1 MFGISMPEITVIL
14 IIAIIV
20 LGPEKLPKV
29 LVELAKYFKVIKKT
43 INDAKSSFDQE
54 LRIAELK
61 EDAKKYK
68 ESITQASE
76 GVRKKLTFEELDEIK
91 GGIDSVKETL
101 NAGLKDAESSLK
113 ETLSSDAAK
122 DVLNSAK
129 VSAQKQNGTANL
141 KSNSSGENSAQS
153 SAGAA
158 NSMQGSADSAIN
170 SGAGDKSKNSNVE
183 NESKNSMPS
192 TGGGAENSAQNMNA
206 NGEAKSAAQNLNA
219 NLNGDARN
227 STQNSAQNNDT
238 QKSQ

>member
-101 NAGLKDAESSLK
+101 NAGLKNIEGSV
-113 ETLSSDAAK
+113 K
-122 DVLNSAK
+122 DTLNSAE
-129 VSAQKQNGTANL
+129 VSAQKQSETANL
-141 KSNSSGENSAQS
+141 KVNSSDENKGENSIP
-153 SAGAA
+153 SA
-158 NSMQGSADSAIN
+158 
-170 SGAGDKSKNSNVE
+170 
-183 NESKNSMPS
+183 
-192 TGGGAENSAQNMNA
+192 GGAENSAQNTNA
-206 NGEAKSAAQNLNA
+206 NGEAKSAAQNANV
-219 NLNGDARN
+219 NLNGDAQN
-227 STQNSAQNNDT
+227 SMQNSAQNNDT
-238 QKSQ
+238 QKS

>member
-1 MFGISMPEITVIL
+1 MFGISLPEITIIL

-101 NAGLKDAESSLK
+101 NAGLKGAESSLK

-122 DVLNSAK
+122 DTLNSAE
-129 VSAQKQNGTANL
+129 VSAQKQSETANL
-141 KSNSSGENSAQS
+141 KVSSSGENSAQS
-153 SAGAA
+153 SGGTA
-158 NSMQGSADSAIN
+158 NSAQGSAGGATN
-170 SGAGDKSKNSNVE
+170 SSAGDNGANSSA
-183 NESKNSMPS
+183 ESESENSMPS
-192 TGGGAENSAQNMNA
+192 TGGSAGNSAQNTNES
-206 NGEAKSAAQNLNA
+206 GEAKNGAQNANV
-219 NLNGDARN
+219 NLNGDAQN
-227 STQNSAQNNDT
+227 SMQNSAQNNDT
-238 QKSQ
+238 QKS

>member
-101 NAGLKDAESSLK
+101 NAGLKNIEGSV
-113 ETLSSDAAK
+113 K
-122 DVLNSAK
+122 DTLNSAE
-129 VSAQKQNGTANL
+129 VSAQKQSETANL
-141 KSNSSGENSAQS
+141 KANSSGENKGENSIP
-153 SAGAA
+153 SAG
-158 NSMQGSADSAIN
+158 SA
-170 SGAGDKSKNSNVE
+170 G
-183 NESKNSMPS
+183 
-192 TGGGAENSAQNMNA
+192 NSAQNMNA
-206 NGEAKSAAQNLNA
+206 SGEAKSAAQNLNA
-219 NLNGDARN
+219 NLNGDAQNSMQN
-227 STQNSAQNNDT
+227 STQNNDM
-238 QKSQ
+238 QKS

>member
-91 GGIDSVKETL
+91 GGMNSVKETL
-101 NAGLKDAESSLK
+101 NAGLKNIEGSV
-113 ETLSSDAAK
+113 K
-122 DVLNSAK
+122 DTLNSAE
-129 VSAQKQNGTANL
+129 VSAQKQSETANL
-141 KSNSSGENSAQS
+141 KANSSGENSAQS
-153 SAGAA
+153 SGAA
-158 NSMQGSADSAIN
+158 NSAQGSAGDATN
-170 SGAGDKSKNSNVE
+170 SGAGDKDTNSSIE
-183 NESKNSMPS
+183 NEGKNSMS
-192 TGGGAENSAQNMNA
+192 SAGGSAENSAQNTNA
-206 NGEAKSAAQNLNA
+206 SGEAKNGAQDANA
-219 NLNGDARN
+219 NLNGDAQN
-227 STQNSAQNNDT
+227 SMQNSAQNNDT
-238 QKSQ
+238 QKS

>member
-101 NAGLKDAESSLK
+101 NAGLKNIEGSV
-113 ETLSSDAAK
+113 K
-122 DVLNSAK
+122 DTLNSAE
-129 VSAQKQNGTANL
+129 VSAQKQSETANL
-141 KSNSSGENSAQS
+141 KANSSGENSAQS
-153 SAGAA
+153 SARAV
-158 NSMQGSADSAIN
+158 NSTQGSADSATNSGAESKSAN
-170 SGAGDKSKNSNVE
+170 SGAGNKGE
-183 NESKNSMPS
+183 NSMPS
-192 TGGGAENSAQNMNA
+192 ASGGAENSAQNTNA
-206 NGEAKSAAQNLNA
+206 SGEAKSAAQNLNA
-219 NLNGDARN
+219 NLNGDAQN
-227 STQNSAQNNDT
+227 SMQNSAQNSDM
-238 QKSQ
+238 QKL

>member
-91 GGIDSVKETL
+91 GGMNSVKETL
-101 NAGLKDAESSLK
+101 NAGLKNIEGSV
-113 ETLSSDAAK
+113 K
-122 DVLNSAK
+122 DTLNSAE
-129 VSAQKQNGTANL
+129 VSAQKQSETANL
-141 KSNSSGENSAQS
+141 KANSSGENSAQS
-153 SAGAA
+153 SGAA
-158 NSMQGSADSAIN
+158 NSAQGSAGDATN
-170 SGAGDKSKNSNVE
+170 SGAGDKDTNSSIE
-183 NESKNSMPS
+183 NEGENSMPS
-192 TGGGAENSAQNMNA
+192 TGSGTGNSTQNTNVS
-206 NGEAKSAAQNLNA
+206 GEAKSAAQNMNA
-219 NLNGDARN
+219 NLNGDAQN
-227 STQNSAQNNDT
+227 SMQNSAQNNDT
-238 QKSQ
+238 QKS

>member
-29 LVELAKYFKVIKKT
+29 LVELAKYFKVIKKA

-101 NAGLKDAESSLK
+101 NAGLKGAESSLK
-113 ETLSSDAAK
+113 ETLNSDAAK
-122 DVLNSAK
+122 DTLNSAE
-129 VSAQKQNGTANL
+129 VSAQKQNETANL
-141 KSNSSGENSAQS
+141 KANSSGENSAQS
-153 SAGAA
+153 SARAA
-158 NSMQGSADSAIN
+158 NSTQGSAGSATN
-170 SGAGDKSKNSNVE
+170 SGAGDKSKNSNIE

-192 TGGGAENSAQNMNA
+192 TDGGAGNSAQNTNA
-206 NGEAKSAAQNLNA
+206 SGEAKSAAQNLNA
-219 NLNGDARN
+219 NLNGDAQN
-227 STQNSAQNNDT
+227 SMQNSAQNNDT
-238 QKSQ
+238 QKS

>member
-101 NAGLKDAESSLK
+101 NAGLKDAESSFK

-129 VSAQKQNGTANL
+129 VSAQKQSETANL

-153 SAGAA
+153 SGAA
-158 NSMQGSADSAIN
+158 NSAQGSAGDATN
-170 SGAGDKSKNSNVE
+170 SSTGGKDKNSSVE
-183 NESKNSMPS
+183 NESENSMPS
-192 TGGGAENSAQNMNA
+192 AGSAENSTQNTNA
-206 NGEAKSAAQNLNA
+206 SGEAKNGAENLNA
-219 NLNGDARN
+219 NLNGAAQN
-227 STQNSAQNNDT
+227 SMQNSAQNNDT
-238 QKSQ
+238 QKS

>member
-101 NAGLKDAESSLK
+101 NAGLKNIESSV
-113 ETLSSDAAK
+113 K
-122 DVLNSAK
+122 DTLNSAE
-129 VSAQKQNGTANL
+129 VSAQKQSETANL
-141 KSNSSGENSAQS
+141 KANSSTKNKG
-153 SAGAA
+153 
-158 NSMQGSADSAIN
+158 
-170 SGAGDKSKNSNVE
+170 KNSI
-183 NESKNSMPS
+183 PS
-192 TGGGAENSAQNMNA
+192 VGSAENSAQNTNA
-206 NGEAKSAAQNLNA
+206 SGEAKSAAQNLNA
-219 NLNGDARN
+219 NLNGDAQNSMQN
-227 STQNSAQNNDT
+227 STQNNDT
-238 QKSQ
+238 QKS

>member
-122 DVLNSAK
+122 DTLNSAE
-129 VSAQKQNGTANL
+129 VSAQKQNETANL
-141 KSNSSGENSAQS
+141 KSNSGGENSVQS
-153 SAGAA
+153 STGTA
-158 NSMQGSADSAIN
+158 NSTQGSASAMN
-170 SGAGDKSKNSNVE
+170 SGV
-183 NESKNSMPS
+183 ESKSANSSAENKGENSMPS
-192 TGGGAENSAQNMNA
+192 ASGGAENSAQNTNA
-206 NGEAKSAAQNLNA
+206 SGEAKNGAQNA

-238 QKSQ
+238 QKS

>member
-101 NAGLKDAESSLK
+101 NTGLKDAESSFK

-122 DVLNSAK
+122 DTLNSAE
-129 VSAQKQNGTANL
+129 VSAQKQNGTVNL
-141 KSNSSGENSAQS
+141 KANSGGENSAQS

-158 NSMQGSADSAIN
+158 NSMQGSALGAMN

-192 TGGGAENSAQNMNA
+192 AGSGAENSAQNTNA
-206 NGEAKSAAQNLNA
+206 SGEAKSAAQNTNA
-219 NLNGDARN
+219 NLNGDAQN
-227 STQNSAQNNDT
+227 SMQNSAQNSDT
-238 QKSQ
+238 QKS

>member
-20 LGPEKLPKV
+20 LGPEKLPKM

-101 NAGLKDAESSLK
+101 NAGLKGAESSLK

-122 DVLNSAK
+122 DTLNSAE
-129 VSAQKQNGTANL
+129 VSAQKQSETANL
-141 KSNSSGENSAQS
+141 KANSSGENK
-153 SAGAA
+153 GE
-158 NSMQGSADSAIN
+158 NSIPN
-170 SGAGDKSKNSNVE
+170 
-183 NESKNSMPS
+183 
-192 TGGGAENSAQNMNA
+192 TGGGAENSAQNTNA
-206 NGEAKSAAQNLNA
+206 SGKAKSVAQNLNA
-219 NLNGDARN
+219 NLNGDA
-227 STQNSAQNNDT
+227 QNSAQNNDT
-238 QKSQ
+238 QKS

>member
-68 ESITQASE
+68 ESIAQASE

-101 NAGLKDAESSLK
+101 NAGLKNIEGSV
-113 ETLSSDAAK
+113 K
-122 DVLNSAK
+122 DTLNSAE
-129 VSAQKQNGTANL
+129 VSAQKQSETANL
-141 KSNSSGENSAQS
+141 KANSSGENK
-153 SAGAA
+153 G
-158 NSMQGSADSAIN
+158 
-170 SGAGDKSKNSNVE
+170 E
-183 NESKNSMPS
+183 NSMPS
-192 TGGGAENSAQNMNA
+192 TDGGAGNSAQNTNA
-206 NGEAKSAAQNLNA
+206 SGEAKSAAQNLNA
-219 NLNGDARN
+219 NLNGDAQNSMQN
-227 STQNSAQNNDT
+227 STQNNDT
-238 QKSQ
+238 QKS

>member
-101 NAGLKDAESSLK
+101 NAGLKNIEGSV
-113 ETLSSDAAK
+113 K
-122 DVLNSAK
+122 DTLNSAE
-129 VSAQKQNGTANL
+129 VSAQKQSETANL
-141 KSNSSGENSAQS
+141 KVNSSDENKGENSIP
-153 SAGAA
+153 SA
-158 NSMQGSADSAIN
+158 
-170 SGAGDKSKNSNVE
+170 
-183 NESKNSMPS
+183 
-192 TGGGAENSAQNMNA
+192 GGAENSAQNTNA
-206 NGEAKSAAQNLNA
+206 NGEAKSAAQNANV
-219 NLNGDARN
+219 NLNGDAQN
-227 STQNSAQNNDT
+227 YMQNSAQNSDT
-238 QKSQ
+238 QKS

>member
-101 NAGLKDAESSLK
+101 NAGLKDAESSFK

-129 VSAQKQNGTANL
+129 VSAQKQSETANL

-153 SAGAA
+153 SGAA
-158 NSMQGSADSAIN
+158 NSAQGSAGDATN
-170 SGAGDKSKNSNVE
+170 SSTGGKDKNSSVE
-183 NESKNSMPS
+183 NESENSMPS
-192 TGGGAENSAQNMNA
+192 AGSAENSTQNTNA
-206 NGEAKSAAQNLNA
+206 SGEAKSAAQNLNS
-219 NLNGDARN
+219 NLNGDAQNSMQN
-227 STQNSAQNNDT
+227 STQNNDT
-238 QKSQ
+238 QKS

>member
-122 DVLNSAK
+122 DALNSAE
-129 VSAQKQNGTANL
+129 VSAQKQNETANL
-141 KSNSSGENSAQS
+141 K
-153 SAGAA
+153 A
-158 NSMQGSADSAIN
+158 NSG
-170 SGAGDKSKNSNVE
+170 GDE
-183 NESKNSMPS
+183 NSMPS
-192 TGGGAENSAQNMNA
+192 ASGGVGNSAQNTNA
-206 NGEAKSAAQNLNA
+206 SSEAKSAAQNLNA
-219 NLNGDARN
+219 NLNGDAQN
-227 STQNSAQNNDT
+227 SMQNSAQNNDT
-238 QKSQ
+238 QKS

>member
-122 DVLNSAK
+122 DALNSAK
-129 VSAQKQNGTANL
+129 VSAQKQNGTTNL
-141 KSNSSGENSAQS
+141 KANSSGENSAQS
-153 SAGAA
+153 SGSSA
-158 NSMQGSADSAIN
+158 NPTQDSADSAMN
-170 SGAGDKSKNSNVE
+170 SGAESKSANSSTE
-183 NESKNSMPS
+183 NEGKNSMPS
-192 TGGGAENSAQNMNA
+192 ASGGAGNSTQNTNA
-206 NGEAKSAAQNLNA
+206 SGEAKSAAQNLN
-219 NLNGDARN
+219 GDAQN
-227 STQNSAQNNDT
+227 SMQNSAQNNDT
-238 QKSQ
+238 QKS

>member
-122 DVLNSAK
+122 DALNSAE
-129 VSAQKQNGTANL
+129 VSAQKQSETANL
-141 KSNSSGENSAQS
+141 KANSSGENSAQ
-153 SAGAA
+153 
-158 NSMQGSADSAIN
+158 GSALGAMN
-170 SGAGDKSKNSNVE
+170 SGAGDKSKNSSVE
-183 NESKNSMPS
+183 NENSMPS
-192 TGGGAENSAQNMNA
+192 ASGGVGNSAQNTNA
-206 NGEAKSAAQNLNA
+206 SSEAKSAAQNLNA
-219 NLNGDARN
+219 NLNGDAQN
-227 STQNSAQNNDT
+227 SMQNSAQNSDT
-238 QKSQ
+238 QKS

>member
-1 MFGISMPEITVIL
+1 MFGISLPEITIIL

-91 GGIDSVKETL
+91 GGMNSVKETL
-101 NAGLKDAESSLK
+101 NAGLKNIEGSV
-113 ETLSSDAAK
+113 K
-122 DVLNSAK
+122 DTLNSAE
-129 VSAQKQNGTANL
+129 VSAQKQSETANL
-141 KSNSSGENSAQS
+141 KANSSGENSAQS
-153 SAGAA
+153 SGAA
-158 NSMQGSADSAIN
+158 NSAQGSAGDATN
-170 SGAGDKSKNSNVE
+170 SGAGDKDTNSSIE
-183 NESKNSMPS
+183 NEGKNSMS
-192 TGGGAENSAQNMNA
+192 SAGGSAENSAQNSVSNA
-206 NGEAKSAAQNLNA
+206 SGEAKSGAQNVNA
-219 NLNGDARN
+219 NLNVDARN
-227 STQNSAQNNDT
+227 SMQNSAQNNDT
-238 QKSQ
+238 QKS

>member
-91 GGIDSVKETL
+91 GGMNSVKETL
-101 NAGLKDAESSLK
+101 NAGVKNIEGSVKD
-113 ETLSSDAAK
+113 T
-122 DVLNSAK
+122 LNSAE
-129 VSAQKQNGTANL
+129 VSAQKQSETANL
-141 KSNSSGENSAQS
+141 KANSSGENKGENSIP
-153 SAGAA
+153 SAG
-158 NSMQGSADSAIN
+158 S
-170 SGAGDKSKNSNVE
+170 
-183 NESKNSMPS
+183 
-192 TGGGAENSAQNMNA
+192 AENSAQNTNA
-206 NGEAKSAAQNLNA
+206 SGEAKSAAQNMNA
-219 NLNGDARN
+219 NLNGDAQNSMQN
-227 STQNSAQNNDT
+227 STQNNDM
-238 QKSQ
+238 QKS

>member
-101 NAGLKDAESSLK
+101 NAGLKNIEGSV
-113 ETLSSDAAK
+113 K
-122 DVLNSAK
+122 DTPNSAE
-129 VSAQKQNGTANL
+129 VSAQKQSETANL
-141 KSNSSGENSAQS
+141 KANSSGENKGENSIP
-153 SAGAA
+153 SAG
-158 NSMQGSADSAIN
+158 S
-170 SGAGDKSKNSNVE
+170 
-183 NESKNSMPS
+183 
-192 TGGGAENSAQNMNA
+192 AENSAQNTNA
-206 NGEAKSAAQNLNA
+206 SGEAKSAAQNANV
-219 NLNGDARN
+219 NLNGDAQN
-227 STQNSAQNNDT
+227 SMQNSAQNNEV
-238 QKSQ
+238 QKS

>member
-101 NAGLKDAESSLK
+101 NAGLKDAESSFK

-122 DVLNSAK
+122 DTLNSAE
-129 VSAQKQNGTANL
+129 VSAQKQSETVNL
-141 KSNSSGENSAQS
+141 KANSGGENSAQS
-153 SAGAA
+153 SAGTA
-158 NSMQGSADSAIN
+158 NSMQGSADIVTNSGVESKSAN
-170 SGAGDKSKNSNVE
+170 SGAGNKGE
-183 NESKNSMPS
+183 NFMPS
-192 TGGGAENSAQNMNA
+192 TSGGAENSAQNTNA
-206 NGEAKSAAQNLNA
+206 SGEAKSAAQNMNT
-219 NLNGDARN
+219 NLNGDAQNSMQN
-227 STQNSAQNNDT
+227 STQNNDT
-238 QKSQ
+238 QKS

>member
-101 NAGLKDAESSLK
+101 NAGLKNIEGSV
-113 ETLSSDAAK
+113 K
-122 DVLNSAK
+122 DTLNSAE
-129 VSAQKQNGTANL
+129 VSAQKQSETANL
-141 KSNSSGENSAQS
+141 KANSSGENKGENSIP
-153 SAGAA
+153 SAG
-158 NSMQGSADSAIN
+158 
-170 SGAGDKSKNSNVE
+170 
-183 NESKNSMPS
+183 S
-192 TGGGAENSAQNMNA
+192 TENSAQNMNA
-206 NGEAKSAAQNLNA
+206 SGEAKNGAQDANA
-219 NLNGDARN
+219 NLNGDAQN
-227 STQNSAQNNDT
+227 SMQNSAQNNEV
-238 QKSQ
+238 QKS

>member
-68 ESITQASE
+68 ASITPASE

-129 VSAQKQNGTANL
+129 VSAQKQNETANL
-141 KSNSSGENSAQS
+141 KANSSGENSAQS

-192 TGGGAENSAQNMNA
+192 TGGGAGNSAQNTNA
-206 NGEAKSAAQNLNA
+206 NGEAKNAAQNA
-219 NLNGDARN
+219 NLNGDAQN
-227 STQNSAQNNDT
+227 SMQNSAQNSDT
-238 QKSQ
+238 QKS

>member
-91 GGIDSVKETL
+91 GGMNSVKETL
-101 NAGLKDAESSLK
+101 NAGLKNIEGSV
-113 ETLSSDAAK
+113 K
-122 DVLNSAK
+122 DTLNSAE
-129 VSAQKQNGTANL
+129 VSAQKQNETANL
-141 KSNSSGENSAQS
+141 KANSSGENSAQS
-153 SAGAA
+153 SAGAV
-158 NSMQGSADSAIN
+158 NSTQGSALGAMNSSVESKSAN
-170 SGAGDKSKNSNVE
+170 SGAGNKGKNF
-183 NESKNSMPS
+183 MPS
-192 TGGGAENSAQNMNA
+192 TDGGTGNSAQNTNA
-206 NGEAKSAAQNLNA
+206 SGEAKSGTQNA
-219 NLNGDARN
+219 NLNGDAQN
-227 STQNSAQNNDT
+227 SMQNSAQNNDT
-238 QKSQ
+238 QKS

>member
-1 MFGISMPEITVIL
+1 MFGISLPEITIIL

-91 GGIDSVKETL
+91 GGMNSVKETL
-101 NAGLKDAESSLK
+101 NAGLKNIEGSV
-113 ETLSSDAAK
+113 K
-122 DVLNSAK
+122 DTLNSAE
-129 VSAQKQNGTANL
+129 VSAQKQSETANL
-141 KSNSSGENSAQS
+141 KANSSGENSAQ
-153 SAGAA
+153 
-158 NSMQGSADSAIN
+158 N
-170 SGAGDKSKNSNVE
+170 
-183 NESKNSMPS
+183 
-192 TGGGAENSAQNMNA
+192 TNA
-206 NGEAKSAAQNLNA
+206 SGEAKSAAQNTNA
-219 NLNGDARN
+219 NLNGDAQN
-227 STQNSAQNNDT
+227 SMQNSAQNSDT
-238 QKSQ
+238 QKS

>member
-101 NAGLKDAESSLK
+101 NAGLKNIEGSV
-113 ETLSSDAAK
+113 K
-122 DVLNSAK
+122 DTLNSAE
-129 VSAQKQNGTANL
+129 VSAQKQNETANL
-141 KSNSSGENSAQS
+141 KSNSGGENSVQS
-153 SAGAA
+153 STGTA
-158 NSMQGSADSAIN
+158 NSTQGSASAMN
-170 SGAGDKSKNSNVE
+170 SGV
-183 NESKNSMPS
+183 ESKSANSSAENKGENSMPS
-192 TGGGAENSAQNMNA
+192 TSGG
-206 NGEAKSAAQNLNA
+206 AQNLNA

-227 STQNSAQNNDT
+227 SMQNSVQNNDT
-238 QKSQ
+238 QKS

>member
-101 NAGLKDAESSLK
+101 NAGLKNIEGSV
-113 ETLSSDAAK
+113 K
-122 DVLNSAK
+122 DTLNSAE
-129 VSAQKQNGTANL
+129 VSAQKQNETANL
-141 KSNSSGENSAQS
+141 KSNSGGENSVQS
-153 SAGAA
+153 STGTA
-158 NSMQGSADSAIN
+158 NSTQGSVLGAMN
-170 SGAGDKSKNSNVE
+170 SGA
-183 NESKNSMPS
+183 ESKSANSSAENKGENSMPS
-192 TGGGAENSAQNMNA
+192 TSGGAENSAQNTKA
-206 NGEAKSAAQNLNA
+206 SGEAKNGAQDANA
-219 NLNGDARN
+219 NLNGDAQN
-227 STQNSAQNNDT
+227 STQNSDT

>member
-101 NAGLKDAESSLK
+101 NAGLKDAESSFK

-122 DVLNSAK
+122 DTLNSAE
-129 VSAQKQNGTANL
+129 VSAQKQSETANL
-141 KSNSSGENSAQS
+141 KANSSGGNSAQGS
-153 SAGAA
+153 SGAA
-158 NSMQGSADSAIN
+158 NSTQGSADIATN
-170 SGAGDKSKNSNVE
+170 SGA
-183 NESKNSMPS
+183 ESKSANSSAENKGENFMPS
-192 TGGGAENSAQNMNA
+192 TDGGAGNSAQNTNA
-206 NGEAKSAAQNLNA
+206 SGEAKNAAQNLNA
-219 NLNGDARN
+219 NLNGDAQN
-227 STQNSAQNNDT
+227 SMQNSAQNNDT
-238 QKSQ
+238 QKS

>member
-122 DVLNSAK
+122 DALNSAK
-129 VSAQKQNGTANL
+129 VSAQKQNETANL
-141 KSNSSGENSAQS
+141 KANSSEENSAQS
-153 SAGAA
+153 SA
-158 NSMQGSADSAIN
+158 DSATNSGAESKSAN
-170 SGAGDKSKNSNVE
+170 SGAGNKGE
-183 NESKNSMPS
+183 NFMPS
-192 TGGGAENSAQNMNA
+192 TSGGAGNSAQNTNA
-206 NGEAKSAAQNLNA
+206 SGEAKSAAQNTNA
-219 NLNGDARN
+219 NLNGDAQN
-227 STQNSAQNNDT
+227 SMQNSAQNNDT
-238 QKSQ
+238 QKS

>member
-101 NAGLKDAESSLK
+101 NAGLKDAESSFK

-122 DVLNSAK
+122 DTLNSAE
-129 VSAQKQNGTANL
+129 VSAQKQSETVNL
-141 KSNSSGENSAQS
+141 KANSGGENSAQS

-158 NSMQGSADSAIN
+158 NSMQGSALGAMH
-170 SGAGDKSKNSNVE
+170 SGA
-183 NESKNSMPS
+183 ESKSANSSAGNKGKNFMPS
-192 TGGGAENSAQNMNA
+192 TDGGTGNSAQNKNA
-206 NGEAKSAAQNLNA
+206 SGEAKSATQNMNA

-238 QKSQ
+238 QKS

>member
-91 GGIDSVKETL
+91 GGMNSVKETL

-113 ETLSSDAAK
+113 ETLSSDTAK
-122 DVLNSAK
+122 DALNSAK
-129 VSAQKQNGTANL
+129 VSAQKQSETANL
-141 KSNSSGENSAQS
+141 KANSGSENSAQS

-158 NSMQGSADSAIN
+158 NSMQGSAGSATN
-170 SGAGDKSKNSNVE
+170 SGAGDKSKNSNIE

-192 TGGGAENSAQNMNA
+192 TDGGAGNSAQNTNA
-206 NGEAKSAAQNLNA
+206 SSEAKNGAQNLNA
-219 NLNGDARN
+219 NLNGDAQN
-227 STQNSAQNNDT
+227 SMQNSAQNNDT
-238 QKSQ
+238 RKS

>member
-122 DVLNSAK
+122 DTLNSAE
-129 VSAQKQNGTANL
+129 VSAQKQNETANL
-141 KSNSSGENSAQS
+141 KSNSGGENSAQS
-153 SAGAA
+153 SARAA
-158 NSMQGSADSAIN
+158 NSTQGSAGSATN
-170 SGAGDKSKNSNVE
+170 SSAGDKGKNSSVE
-183 NESKNSMPS
+183 NEGENSIPS
-192 TGGGAENSAQNMNA
+192 EGDGAENSAQNSNA
-206 NGEAKSAAQNLNA
+206 SGEAKSAAQNLNA
-219 NLNGDARN
+219 NLNGDAQN
-227 STQNSAQNNDT
+227 SMQNSAQNNDT
-238 QKSQ
+238 QKS

>member
-68 ESITQASE
+68 ESITQVSE

-91 GGIDSVKETL
+91 GGMNSVKETL
-101 NAGLKDAESSLK
+101 NAGLKNIEGSV
-113 ETLSSDAAK
+113 K
-122 DVLNSAK
+122 DTLNSAE
-129 VSAQKQNGTANL
+129 VSAQKQSEMANL
-141 KSNSSGENSAQS
+141 KANSSGENSAQS
-153 SAGAA
+153 SGAA
-158 NSMQGSADSAIN
+158 NSAQGSAGGATN
-170 SGAGDKSKNSNVE
+170 SSAGDNGKNSSA
-183 NESKNSMPS
+183 ESESENSMS
-192 TGGGAENSAQNMNA
+192 SAGGSAGNSAQNTNA
-206 NGEAKSAAQNLNA
+206 SGEAKNGAQDANA
-219 NLNGDARN
+219 NLNGDAQN
-227 STQNSAQNNDT
+227 SMQNSAQNNDT
-238 QKSQ
+238 QKS